1 MKFFIVFIGKSCNL
15 AILQFCNRKRGFTF
29 LEILITMGIA
39 AIIGFSVTAS
49 YLGYYNRRQLDNDVQ
64 NVISTLRNAQSR
76 AISLEGE
83 QNWGVRFV
91 NNTTSPDY
99 YVLFNGPSYAS
110 GTVVLTKY
118 LSRAAIFGYPVSS
131 SSLDVIFA
139 QISGA
144 ATFNPAGTQ
153 YVTLWL
159 ASNTSTARQI
169 NIDSNGLVTLV
180 TDLGPAPGVTLATPA
195 SRGSGAVSQ
204 SIVVKGTG
212 FIATP
217 SVSFGAGIIV
227 NNTIF
232 NSSTQ
237 LTVSITIAEG
247 ATLGTR
253 DVTVTNSESQPGTC
267 SACFTVNAGPTT
279 ASTSPVSMAQDS
291 TGDVVVK
298 GTGYASGASSAFSG
312 DGITVNN
319 TTFNS
324 STQVTANITVASS
337 ASVTARDITVTN
349 STDAGAGTGVGIF
362 SVTAIVNVAYETAG
376 AGTNASGGGACAAAS
391 AWEHT
396 EICVQVPSGTP
407 GGSQPTKAR
416 SNSLDSNTGA
426 FTVQ

>member
-15 AILQFCNRKRGFTF
+15 AILQSCNRKKGFTF

-39 AIIGFSVTAS
+39 AIIGFLVTTT
-49 YLGYYNRRQLDNDVQ
+49 YLGYYNRRQLDADVQ

-91 NNTTSPDY
+91 NNTISPAY
-99 YVLFNGPSYAS
+99 YVLFKGPSYAS

-159 ASNTSTARQI
+159 ASNTSTARQV

-204 SIVVKGTG
+204 SIVITGSG

-217 SVSFGAGIIV
+217 SASFGAGVTV
-227 NNTIF
+227 NNTAF
-232 NSSTQ
+232 NSST
-237 LTVSITIAEG
+237 
-247 ATLGTR
+247 
-253 DVTVTNSESQPGTC
+253 
-267 SACFTVNAGPTT
+267 
-279 ASTSPVSMAQDS
+279 
-291 TGDVVVK
+291 
-298 GTGYASGASSAFSG
+298 
-312 DGITVNN
+312 
-319 TTFNS
+319 
-324 STQVTANITVASS
+324 
-337 ASVTARDITVTN
+337 
-349 STDAGAGTGVGIF
+349 
-362 SVTAIVNVAYETAG
+362 
-376 AGTNASGGGACAAAS
+376 
-391 AWEHT
+391 
-396 EICVQVPSGTP
+396 
-407 GGSQPTKAR
+407 
-416 SNSLDSNTGA
+416 
-426 FTVQ
+426 